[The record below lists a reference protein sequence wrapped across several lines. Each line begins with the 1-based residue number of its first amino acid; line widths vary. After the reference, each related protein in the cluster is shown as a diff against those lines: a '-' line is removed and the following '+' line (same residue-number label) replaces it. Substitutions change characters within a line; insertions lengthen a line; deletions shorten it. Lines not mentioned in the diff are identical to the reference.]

1 MGGKTGRLYKKL
13 VEEKKIAK
21 GSSGGGGRMFRGDDL
36 AVEASQDSRKYAGA
50 FQLSAEGV
58 SGVKAEQ
65 LEEAMFEVIDD
76 VQKNPVTA
84 EELQK
89 VKNQLRVQKIRSM
102 DMMSGIGILFY
113 LGDNAGKGDW
123 AEANNNP
130 KKCDLVTAEDIQRVA
145 KEYFARDQRNVM
157 IVNAKSAAE
166 GEGAPAEDPRFTQM
180 VQMIK
185 SVDDA
190 ARLEQMIGMFSGRID
205 QIEDPAEKAQ
215 MEKLLKIANDHLK
228 DLKAAEQK

>member
-1 MGGKTGRLYKKL
+1 M
-13 VEEKKIAK
+13 
-21 GSSGGGGRMFRGDDL
+21 
-36 AVEASQDSRKYAGA
+36 
-50 FQLSAEGV
+50 SAEGV

-65 LEEAMFEVIDD
+65 LEEAMYEIIDD
-76 VQKNPVTA
+76 LQKNPVTA

-123 AEANNNP
+123 TEANNNP

-157 IVNAKSAAE
+157 IVNAKSAPE
-166 GEGAPAEDPRFTQM
+166 GEEGGAPAEDPRFTQM

-228 DLKAAEQK
+228 ELKAAEKK